1 MTRKK
6 ALGLL
11 IGTSLLIG
19 YEPVAEAVPVAAP
32 LNAVEMSASTGAV
45 IQQAR
50 VVRRVA
56 RRTTRRVARRHY
68 Y

>member
-6 ALGLL
+6 VLGLL
-11 IGTSLLIG
+11 IGASLLVG
-19 YEPVAEAVPVAAP
+19 YEPVAEAIPAAAP
-32 LNAVEMSASTGAV
+32 LSAVEMSASTGSV
-45 IQQAR
+45 VQQAR

-68 Y
+68 